1 MENLKNLT
9 PTEIRSKIENKK
21 KAVADLSSSLSRQVD
36 HLSEFK
42 YITADI
48 KELNSEISILQRQL
62 EKLEAVKPFKRSLK
76 ESFEL

>member
-1 MENLKNLT
+1 MENFTNLT

-21 KAVADLSSSLSRQVD
+21 KAVADLSSSLSKQVD

-48 KELNSEISILQRQL
+48 KELNTEISKLQL
-62 EKLEAVKPFKRSLK
+62 KLAEIETQKDFKRSLN